1 MTKLEQLCHG
11 LRAVVFDFDGVILE
25 SGNIKTEAFLELFA
39 DWPEHRE
46 AVLAF
51 HLANLGVS
59 RYVKFRYVVEELWA
73 RPYTPQDEAELGA
86 AFERLVLEK
95 VLRCPFVPG
104 AAETLA
110 ALSGW
115 LPAFVA
121 SGTPQTELDFIVN
134 QRHLRGSFQEVW
146 GTPCTKP
153 EILRDI
159 VARYGWQ
166 PDEVLMVGDGL
177 SDYQAAQAV
186 GTRFLARLTPEQQ
199 TEWDRLDVVGV
210 ADLMGLAQVVGVGT
224 AVLNTDEVT
233 TTTDSV
239 GLQKLYKA
247 YVPGNH
253 SC

>member
-1 MTKLEQLCHG
+1 MTELEQLFCG

-39 DWPEHRE
+39 DWPEHQE

-59 RYVKFRYVVEELWA
+59 RYVKFRYVVEALWQ
-73 RPYTPQDEAELGA
+73 RPYTPQDEAALGA
-86 AFERLVLEK
+86 AFEGLVLEK

-110 ALSGW
+110 ALADR

-121 SGTPQTELDFIVN
+121 SGTPQTELDLIVN
-134 QRHLRGSFQEVW
+134 ERGLRSSFREVW

-159 VARYGWQ
+159 LQRHGWQ
-166 PDEVLMVGDGL
+166 PDDVLMVGDGL

-186 GTRFLARLTPEQQ
+186 GTRFLARLTPEQEA
-199 TEWDRLDVVGV
+199 EWLKLGVVGV
-210 ADLMGLAQVVGVGT
+210 ADLLELVEVVVG
-224 AVLNTDEVT
+224 AR
-233 TTTDSV
+233 S
-239 GLQKLYKA
+239 
-247 YVPGNH
+247 
-253 SC
+253 

>member
-1 MTKLEQLCHG
+1 MWLPLPGGIVRLPITDYETMQELEQLFCG

-25 SGNIKTEAFLELFA
+25 SGNIKTEAFLELFV
-39 DWPEHRE
+39 DWPEHQE

-59 RYVKFRYVVEELWA
+59 RYVKFRYVVEELWG
-73 RPYTPQDEAELGA
+73 RPYTPQDERELSA
-86 AFERLVLEK
+86 AFEGLVLNK

-110 ALSGW
+110 ALPGR

-121 SGTPQTELDFIVN
+121 SGTPQAELDFIVN
-134 QRHLRGSFQEVW
+134 QRDLRGSFQEVW

-199 TEWDRLDVVGV
+199 TEWDRLDVVGM

-224 AVLNTDEVT
+224 AV
-233 TTTDSV
+233 
-239 GLQKLYKA
+239 A
-247 YVPGNH
+247 IP
-253 SC
+253 

>member
-1 MTKLEQLCHG
+1 MIELEQLFCG

-25 SGNIKTEAFLELFA
+25 SGNIKTEAFLDLFA

-59 RYVKFRYVVEELWA
+59 RYVKFRYVVEALWA

-86 AFERLVLEK
+86 AFERLVLDK

-104 AAETLA
+104 AAETVA
-110 ALSGW
+110 ALQGW
-115 LPAFVA
+115 LPTFVA
-121 SGTPQTELDFIVN
+121 SGTPQAELEQIVAE
-134 QRHLRGSFQEVW
+134 RGLADCFQEVW
-146 GTPCTKP
+146 GTPRTKP
-153 EILRDI
+153 DILQDI
-159 VARYGWQ
+159 VTRYGWQ

-199 TEWDRLDVVGV
+199 AAWDKLDVVGV
-210 ADLMGLAQVVGVGT
+210 NDLMGLAQVVNEQLSLPVI
-224 AVLNTDEVT
+224 
-233 TTTDSV
+233 
-239 GLQKLYKA
+239 
-247 YVPGNH
+247 
-253 SC
+253 

>member
-1 MTKLEQLCHG
+1 MQELEQLFCG

-59 RYVKFRYVVEELWA
+59 RYVKFRYVVEALWQ
-73 RPYTPQDEAELGA
+73 RPYTPQDEATLGA
-86 AFERLVLEK
+86 AFEGLVLDK

-110 ALSGW
+110 AMQGW

-121 SGTPQTELDFIVN
+121 SGTPQAELDLIVN
-134 QRHLRGSFQEVW
+134 KRHLRGSFQEVW

-153 EILRDI
+153 DILGDI

-199 TEWDRLDVVGV
+199 AEWAKLDVVGV
-210 ADLMGLAQVVGVGT
+210 NDLMGLAQVVAGT
-224 AVLNTDEVT
+224 AVLHTDHMT
-233 TTTDSV
+233 TTTV
-239 GLQKLYKA
+239 
-247 YVPGNH
+247 
-253 SC
+253 

>member
-1 MTKLEQLCHG
+1 MQELEQLCHG

-25 SGNIKTEAFLELFA
+25 SGHIKTEAFLELFA

-59 RYVKFRYVVEELWA
+59 RYVKFRYVVEALWQ
-73 RPYTPQDEAELGA
+73 RPYTPQDEAALGA
-86 AFERLVLEK
+86 AFEGLVLDK

-110 ALSGW
+110 AIQGR

-121 SGTPQTELDFIVN
+121 SGTPQAELDFIVT
-134 QRHLRGSFQEVW
+134 RRDLRGSFQEVW

-153 EILRDI
+153 DILGDI

-199 TEWDRLDVVGV
+199 AEWDKLDVVGV
-210 ADLMGLAQVVGVGT
+210 DDLRGLAQVVGVDT
-224 AVLNTDEVT
+224 AV
-233 TTTDSV
+233 
-239 GLQKLYKA
+239 A
-247 YVPGNH
+247 IR
-253 SC
+253 